1 MLNLRCHYSF
11 VAARTRKLALFQI
24 KRSFGMVF
32 FFQVFFLNIKSKGYF
47 FKQNNVSITIS
58 V

>member
-1 MLNLRCHYSF
+1 MLDLRCHYSI

-24 KRSFGMVF
+24 KRSFGMC